1 MAHRALGCSGAS
13 RSDFMVD
20 ADDIPYIIETNVIPG
35 MTPQSL
41 LPDAARRAGMGFPQ
55 LCRKLIELALER
67 GARGTDREND

>member
-1 MAHRALGCSGAS
+1 
-13 RSDFMVD
+13 
-20 ADDIPYIIETNVIPG
+20 